1 MESMEYNG
9 RGGVKSTEGKGDGEH
24 GGKGGGKHGY
34 NWVGLESTE
43 SKGSGEGHRGQ
54 GQGLGARRAGVG
66 E

>member
-1 MESMEYNG
+1 ME
-9 RGGVKSTEGKGDGEH
+9 STEGKG
-24 GGKGGGKHGY
+24 GGGKHGY
-34 NWVGLESTE
+34 NGVGLESTE

>member
-1 MESMEYNG
+1 MES
-9 RGGVKSTEGKGDGEH
+9 TE
-24 GGKGGGKHGY
+24 GKGGGKHGY
-34 NWVGLESTE
+34 NGVGLESTE